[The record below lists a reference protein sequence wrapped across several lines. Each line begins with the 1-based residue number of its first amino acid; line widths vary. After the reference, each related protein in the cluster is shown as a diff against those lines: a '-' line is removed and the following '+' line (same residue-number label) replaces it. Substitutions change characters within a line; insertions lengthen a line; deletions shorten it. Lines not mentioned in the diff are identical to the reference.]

1 MHFGIPRICATTLL
15 LCLLSGA
22 ASGGEPAE
30 TSYDGLERVKSP
42 NAQMLYTRPGADLS
56 SYKRVALLDC
66 HVAFRKNWQRDQN
79 SSGLRIGS
87 ADMERIKKN
96 LAEEF
101 RKIFVEELQDKGGYE
116 IVTEG
121 GDDVLIL
128 RPAII
133 DLDITAPDVMTAGR
147 SRSFATSAG
156 AMTLYIEL
164 FDGASGEILARAA
177 DREEARDMGRMT
189 WQTSLTNRT
198 EAEKMLRKWAA
209 LARAALDRARAS
221 GADQAQSND

>member
-79 SSGLRIGS
+79 SSGLRIGT

-147 SRSFATSAG
+147 SRSFAT
-156 AMTLYIEL
+156 
-164 FDGASGEILARAA
+164 
-177 DREEARDMGRMT
+177 RM
-189 WQTSLTNRT
+189 R
-198 EAEKMLRKWAA
+198 R
-209 LARAALDRARAS
+209 
-221 GADQAQSND
+221 